1 MYDEEAD
8 TMKMLEKVTQG
19 AGIAL
24 NYIVGAGAIWF
35 GGGFTLL
42 SLILW
47 AVFGLQP
54 FVIVFFLLFGAT
66 PVGGGIWL
74 FRRGKIQQDLFKVK
88 LLKEAIRKL
97 AFQRQGCLRPAE
109 LAQAENYTEER
120 ALNILKNLAAEDPNR
135 VELQLD
141 YDSGE
146 LYFEFSD
153 IMRAIE
159 AQKEYQA
166 LPMSKTLEKKAVDIA
181 LTIGKTVETFY
192 EYIEYAQQAATDQ
205 KKVEKYKHKVEQ
217 FLHEIE
223 ELKQP

>member
-1 MYDEEAD
+1 MHDEEAD
-8 TMKMLEKVTQG
+8 GMKMLEKVTKG
-19 AGIAL
+19 AGIAM
-24 NYIVGAGAIWF
+24 NYIAGLGAIWF

-47 AVFGLQP
+47 AIFGLQP
-54 FVIVFFLLFGAT
+54 FVIVLFLLFGAT
-66 PVGGGIWL
+66 PIGGGIWL
-74 FRRGKIQQDLFKVK
+74 FRRGKIQQELFKVK

-97 AFQRQGCLRPAE
+97 AFQHQGRLRPAE
-109 LAQAENYTEER
+109 LAHEENYTEER
-120 ALNILKNLAAEDPNR
+120 ALNILKNLAAEDPSR

-166 LPMSKTLEKKAVDIA
+166 LPVSKTLEKKAVDIA
-181 LTIGKTVETFY
+181 LMLGKTVETFY
-192 EYIEYAQQAATDQ
+192 EYIEVAQDQ
-205 KKVEKYKHKVEQ
+205 KKAEKYKQKVEQ
-217 FLHEIE
+217 FLQGIDD
-223 ELKQP
+223 LKQH